1 VSPMSSCRRH
11 RSSANNP
18 CRSCLNCSASRL
30 RMKSAAILG
39 ASGSVGRV
47 VTQHFSKLGWRV
59 FCLDIAHPPA
69 LPPNT
74 SYIPV
79 DHAILSDDAQLHSK
93 ITAKLPPLSLVFSV
107 AGGWV
112 GGGAKSSSFCSDVQL
127 CMRQNITSAR
137 SPPAFE
143 AIPRYYRYLPQAAAA
158 GAIASKL
165 LLPNGLLVLTG
176 STAGLLP
183 SSSMIA
189 YSTSKAALH
198 HMVRC
203 WLTPRPS
210 LHPRGRGRVSP
221 GFVTDGVFQIS

>member
-1 VSPMSSCRRH
+1 
-11 RSSANNP
+11 
-18 CRSCLNCSASRL
+18 
-30 RMKSAAILG
+30 MKSAVILG

-47 VTQHFSKLGWRV
+47 VTHHFSKLGWRV

-93 ITAKLPPLSLVFSV
+93 ITAKLPPLSLVFNV

-137 SPPAFE
+137 VPAFVTI
-143 AIPRYYRYLPQAAAA
+143 ACYYRHLPQAAAA
-158 GAIASKL
+158 GAIGSKL

-203 WLTPRPS
+203 WLTPGPS
-210 LHPRGRGRVSP
+210 LHPRGRV
-221 GFVTDGVFQIS
+221 DALLIL

>member
-1 VSPMSSCRRH
+1 M
-11 RSSANNP
+11 
-18 CRSCLNCSASRL
+18 
-30 RMKSAAILG
+30 
-39 ASGSVGRV
+39 

-137 SPPAFE
+137 VPAFVTI
-143 AIPRYYRYLPQAAAA
+143 ACYYRHLLQAAAA
-158 GAIASKL
+158 GAIGSKL

-203 WLTPRPS
+203 WLTPGPS
-210 LHPRGRGRVSP
+210 LHPRGRV
-221 GFVTDGVFQIS
+221 DALLIL

>member
-1 VSPMSSCRRH
+1 
-11 RSSANNP
+11 
-18 CRSCLNCSASRL
+18 
-30 RMKSAAILG
+30 MKSAVILG

-137 SPPAFE
+137 VLAFVTI
-143 AIPRYYRYLPQAAAA
+143 ACYYRHLPQAAAA
-158 GAIASKL
+158 GAIGSKL

-198 HMVRC
+198 HMVRS
-203 WLTPRPS
+203 WLTPGTS
-210 LHPRGRGRVSP
+210 LHPRGRV
-221 GFVTDGVFQIS
+221 DALLII